1 MDNINFFF
9 EDIERPLYLSDES
22 KQWLV
27 QIAQHFE
34 AKIIELNYIFCSD
47 DYLLEINR
55 QYLNHDYY
63 TDIITFGH
71 SDSILFIEGDAFI
84 SIERTEENAQSI
96 GITAE
101 EELHRV
107 MAHGLL
113 HLLGFKDKTEA
124 EVAEMRKMEDWA
136 LSLRVPRGT

>member
-47 DYLLEINR
+47 NYLLEINR

-63 TDIITFGH
+63 TDIITFGY
-71 SDSILFIEGDAFI
+71 SDSILFIEADAFI

-124 EVAEMRKMEDWA
+124 EAAEMRKMEDWA